1 MEAVLTEFKARVA
14 TAKAEFRSRSK
25 AERKELR
32 ALRKSTNI
40 YVEKVT
46 QDWRKEK
53 HEERKREE
61 QEKRKALAEW
71 ADLVFDRWDTRN
83 PPSNIYQMEAAAE
96 LPYSKKR
103 WLHLK

>member
-32 ALRKSTNI
+32 VLRKATNR

-46 QDWRKEK
+46 EEWRAEK
-53 HEERKREE
+53 AEEKKREK
-61 QEKRKALAEW
+61 QALAEW

>member
-32 ALRKSTNI
+32 VLRKATNQ

-46 QDWRKEK
+46 KEWRAEK
-53 HEERKREE
+53 AEEKKREK
-61 QEKRKALAEW
+61 QALAEW

>member
-32 ALRKSTNI
+32 VLRKATNQ

-46 QDWRKEK
+46 TDWRAEKE
-53 HEERKREE
+53 EEKKRERQVIRE
-61 QEKRKALAEW
+61 ALAEW
-71 ADLVFDRWDTRN
+71 SGLVIDVWDTRN
-83 PPSNIYQMEAAAE
+83 PPSNIFQMEAVAE

-103 WLHLK
+103 WLHA